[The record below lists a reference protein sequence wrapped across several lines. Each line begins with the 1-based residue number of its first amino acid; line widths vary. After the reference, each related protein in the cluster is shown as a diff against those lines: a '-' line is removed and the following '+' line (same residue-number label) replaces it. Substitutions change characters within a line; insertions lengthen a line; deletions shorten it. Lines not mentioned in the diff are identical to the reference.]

1 MLGFS
6 EAITASETMLSMART
21 DQPLVAAASAHSLI
35 LRTIR
40 AAPAYRWPAF
50 RAYNKLLKLANRH
63 RRSTTF
69 YGALIE
75 CDIADLIMECI
86 YHFGVWEPHISALI
100 QARLR
105 PGDVF
110 CDVGANIGYHTLLA
124 SRAVGEEGSVVAI
137 EPSPL
142 IFDRLSR
149 NLRLND
155 VSNVRLVKAAVAE
168 TPGILSLYRGPAH
181 NMGMSTTLRE
191 RGAEKECDVMALPLP
206 AILSEREQQQLR
218 LIKIDVEG
226 GERPILRSLAG
237 SMHLFPE
244 DVEILVEISAA
255 DPDRIAED
263 AALFRTF
270 YDLGFKSYAIRNSY
284 DIESEYINFSGIAAP
299 VRVDLPLR
307 EQQDVLF
314 SRSADIA

>member
-1 MLGFS
+1 MS
-6 EAITASETMLSMART
+6 STVRI
-21 DQPLVAAASAHSLI
+21 DQPLITAASPQSFMI
-35 LRTIR
+35 RTIR
-40 AAPAYRWPAF
+40 AVPAYRWPAF
-50 RAYNKLLKLANRH
+50 RVYNKLLKLANRH
-63 RRSTTF
+63 RQTKTF

-75 CDIADLIMECI
+75 CDIADLIMMCI

-124 SRAVGEEGSVVAI
+124 ARAVGDEGNVVAI
-137 EPSPL
+137 EPSPR
-142 IFDRLSR
+142 IFDRLAR
-149 NLRLND
+149 NVRLND
-155 VSNVRLVKAAVAE
+155 APNVRLVKAAVAE
-168 TPGILSLYRGPAH
+168 TPGVISLYQGFAH
-181 NMGMSTTLRE
+181 NLGLATTVQEL
-191 RGAEKECDVMALPLP
+191 GGEKECDVTALPLA
-206 AILSEREQQQLR
+206 AILTEHEQKRLR

-226 GERPILRSLAG
+226 GERPILRNLAG
-237 SMHLFPE
+237 AMHLFPD
-244 DVEILVEISAA
+244 DVEILVEVSAA
-255 DPDRIAED
+255 DPDQLADD

-270 YDLGFKSYAIRNSY
+270 YDLGFKSYAVRNSY

-307 EQQDVLF
+307 KQQDVLF